1 MANAIVEIDCTD
13 PLDELLATISF
24 EELVYR
30 RLKTV
35 VDKSGDGPDQ
45 DLYRHVVAQVER
57 PLISLAL
64 RRTGGNQIQAAQLL
78 GINRNTLRK
87 KMTDHGVEV
96 GTNRAAPIRVEALT
110 LLRGLEGEPAHVEA

>member
-1 MANAIVEIDCTD
+1 MANAIVEIDRPD

-45 DLYRHVVAQVER
+45 DLYSHVVAQVER

-96 GTNRAAPIRVEALT
+96 AINRAAPIRPEALK
-110 LLRGLEGEPAHVEA
+110 LLRGLEGERVHAEG